1 MDTNPP
7 EVSAEGQLEAIF
19 AKQYGEAPETPAKPE
34 SKDEPEEREDEEA
47 EPESS
52 DDDEAEPEGEE
63 TEAKAEDES
72 FEEVEFEGKAYKLP
86 KELKDALLRQSDYTR
101 KTQDVASKRR
111 ELEEREQ
118 FLQVQEQIR
127 GVALDKIAEARALQ
141 QQLAEYEKLDWARLA
156 EENPT
161 QYLQLD
167 RQQRSLAAKAQALQG
182 EVQQLSQA
190 EMAKVQEY
198 RAQVLAKGMEEL
210 KRDLPSFGPELV
222 AELRKTGER
231 FGFSEQEL
239 ASVVDP
245 RMVKIL
251 HAAHQW
257 QKLQGSK
264 GQASKKVQEAKPM
277 KTPAARAAES
287 NNSAASV
294 DKLKARARQTG
305 SKRDVESFLEA
316 RFAKAFKGR

>member
-1 MDTNPP
+1 MDDTNPQ
-7 EVSAEGQLEAIF
+7 EVSAESQLEGIF
-19 AKQYGEAPETPAKPE
+19 AKAYGEAEPEEPETDEPE
-34 SKDEPEEREDEEA
+34 SKDEPEAEE
-47 EPESS
+47 
-52 DDDEAEPEGEE
+52 EE
-63 TEAKAEDES
+63 TEDKPEEQTEEDDS
-72 FEEVEFEGKAYKLP
+72 EEVEFEGKQYKLP
-86 KELKDALLRQSDYTR
+86 KELKDALLRQADYTR

-127 GVALDKIAEARALQ
+127 GVALDKIAEVRALQ
-141 QQLAEYEKLDWARLA
+141 QQMAEYEKLDWARLA

-210 KRDLPSFGPELV
+210 KRDLPGFGPELV
-222 AELRKTGER
+222 TELRKTGER

-257 QKLQGSK
+257 QKLQ
-264 GQASKKVQEAKPM
+264 ASKPGTTKRVQEAKPL
-277 KTPAARAAES
+277 KTPAARTAQDNQRTAKAGE
-287 NNSAASV
+287 
-294 DKLKARARQTG
+294 LKSQMKKTG
-305 SKRDVESFLEA
+305 AQRDVEAFLAE
-316 RFAKAFKGR
+316 RFAKVMR